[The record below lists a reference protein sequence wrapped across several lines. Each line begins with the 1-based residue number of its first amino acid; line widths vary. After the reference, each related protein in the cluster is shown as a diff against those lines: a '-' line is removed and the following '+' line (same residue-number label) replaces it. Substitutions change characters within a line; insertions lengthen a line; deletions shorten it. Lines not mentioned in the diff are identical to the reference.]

1 MNQNN
6 ILKNNGLDERL
17 LQEGY
22 VVVPFL
28 NPSEVDDLKRFFF
41 ENCPEKLPSFYAT
54 AHATDVEFRKRMNE
68 KIKTVFANSFDKY
81 FNNCKALGGSYIV
94 KNKEG
99 SVILKAHQDWNIV
112 DETQFR
118 SFNIW
123 VPLLDLSAGNG
134 AISVLPKSHLWVE
147 NFRGP
152 NISDAFEAKTEMIWK
167 EMTTLE
173 MKAGEALIY
182 DHRLF
187 HASHANLS
195 DEPRIACV
203 FGIVPEEA
211 TMFYYFGNGNK
222 IEIYESNVEFF
233 MNGNIQKGHKI
244 LKKLKEVN
252 VPQIDVDEIDFFKSR
267 RKSKSFFRR
276 LFS

>member
-1 MNQNN
+1 M
-6 ILKNNGLDERL
+6 
-17 LQEGY
+17 
-22 VVVPFL
+22 
-28 NPSEVDDLKRFFF
+28 
-41 ENCPEKLPSFYAT
+41 
-54 AHATDVEFRKRMNE
+54 
-68 KIKTVFANSFDKY
+68 
-81 FNNCKALGGSYIV
+81 
-94 KNKEG
+94 
-99 SVILKAHQDWNIV
+99 
-112 DETQFR
+112 
-118 SFNIW
+118 
-123 VPLLDLSAGNG
+123 
-134 AISVLPKSHLWVE
+134 
-147 NFRGP
+147 
-152 NISDAFEAKTEMIWK
+152 
-167 EMTTLE
+167 
-173 MKAGEALIY
+173 IY